1 MYKRQVWQLSQN
13 VVLID
18 FAKKDFQLFQPVFGG
33 GKAGL
38 FLTDFRCL
46 LAVLCFLH
54 HPDKLGSVITKHY
67 SVRNKIQ
74 CAMAKRMM
82 RTRRGFFFLKPT
94 AIQPQTFLAVRFA
107 L

>member
-1 MYKRQVWQLSQN
+1 MFLAVLCVERGIAVVWQLSQN

-46 LAVLCFLH
+46 
-54 HPDKLGSVITKHY
+54 DRKSV
-67 SVRNKIQ
+67 V
-74 CAMAKRMM
+74 
-82 RTRRGFFFLKPT
+82 
-94 AIQPQTFLAVRFA
+94 
-107 L
+107 